1 MVLQFESMLLLQ
13 AVHSLLRI
21 YLNAIIT
28 FIVIFSDGLIY
39 AKTLE
44 HFNLILDQL
53 QCLKVTSDIC
63 SLFLTVIGNQELI
76 LNKKFP
82 QELKLV
88 DLI

>member
-13 AVHSLLRI
+13 ALHSLLRI

-53 QCLKVTSDIC
+53 QCLKGLLIYAARFLRLSGIK
-63 SLFLTVIGNQELI
+63 SLS
-76 LNKKFP
+76 
-82 QELKLV
+82 
-88 DLI
+88 